1 MGRTPAAS
9 PRLWGVPLAGVVC
22 RLGRIRPGAR
32 PERRSN
38 PQFERGPEK
47 MDTESTTAARAP
59 ETGAVP
65 SRRRWRS
72 RKVRAILAGGLVL
85 GIGAAITL
93 AAWTDNE
100 FATGTF
106 TAGQFNLQGSTDGS
120 TYADHNSSAGAAAL
134 SFSTGFNNM
143 SPNQTVYAGFWLRLA
158 AATTSGAN
166 LQLAGFSGTGTA
178 TAQLTYSIY
187 TISAAA
193 TCNASTATGTP
204 IATGTLN
211 DTTATSTVVALA
223 APVSPA
229 AGAAQQLCFA
239 VTSSA
244 GLAQNSTAT
253 GTWQFTAT
261 SS

>member
-1 MGRTPAAS
+1 MSADDAADRAVTTP
-9 PRLWGVPLAGVVC
+9 
-22 RLGRIRPGAR
+22 
-32 PERRSN
+32 
-38 PQFERGPEK
+38 
-47 MDTESTTAARAP
+47 
-59 ETGAVP
+59 
-65 SRRRWRS
+65 RRRWRG

-93 AAWTDNE
+93 AAWTDDE
-100 FATGTF
+100 FAKGTF
-106 TAGQFNLQGSTDGS
+106 TAGQFNLQGATDGS

-158 AATTSGAN
+158 AGTTSGAN
-166 LQLAGFSGTGTA
+166 LQLAGYSGTGTA
-178 TAQLTYSIY
+178 TAQLTYTIY
-187 TISAAA
+187 TIAAAA

-204 IATGTLN
+204 IATGTLS

-244 GLAQNSTAT
+244 ALAQSSSAT